1 MARFSLT
8 QTLLTSHPVAH
19 QTATQSPFLAR
30 ASQGR
35 LPKALLGQWLANDR
49 LYIHAY
55 IRGIGR
61 LLSFLQLPDVVPP
74 LRDDKARR
82 EHSVEERLLHWMI
95 DALVNIRREED
106 MFVRT
111 ATKYGVDVNLAA
123 GTDGRVASGAKL
135 EGLRRFEAL
144 FDGIGPSPPTTSTS
158 SGDNDGVGGLPWLEA
173 AVIFWATEKCY
184 LDAWSGAAARLSDA
198 GDKKPEEDADGGA
211 LRRELIPNWS
221 SAEFAR
227 FVDALGEIV
236 DAGVRREMEMRKG
249 DEEKEVVKA
258 RLVERAMGKW
268 RDVLA
273 AEEAFWPAVEGSD

>member
-1 MARFSLT
+1 MAPFSLT

-35 LPKALLGQWLANDR
+35 LSKALLGQWLANDR

-61 LLSFLQLPDVVPP
+61 LLSFLQLPDVVAP
-74 LRDDKARR
+74 LRDEKAHR
-82 EHSVEERLLHWMI
+82 EQSVDEKLLHWMI

-111 ATKYGVDVNLAA
+111 AAKYGVDVNLVA
-123 GTDGRVASGAKL
+123 GPDGRIADGTKL

-144 FDGIGPSPPTTSTS
+144 FDGISPPS
-158 SGDNDGVGGLPWLEA
+158 DGSVVLPWLEA

-184 LDAWSGAAARLSDA
+184 LDAWTGAAARLA
-198 GDKKPEEDADGGA
+198 EDKRPEDDADGGA

-221 SAEFAR
+221 SHEFAR
-227 FVDALGEIV
+227 FVDALGEVV
-236 DAGVRREMEMRKG
+236 DAGVRREMELRKG
-249 DEEKEVVKA
+249 EEEVVKG
-258 RLVERAMGKW
+258 RLVERAMGVW
-268 RDVLA
+268 REVLA
-273 AEEAFWPAVEGSD
+273 AEEAFWPAVEGSI

>member
-1 MARFSLT
+1 
-8 QTLLTSHPVAH
+8 
-19 QTATQSPFLAR
+19 
-30 ASQGR
+30 
-35 LPKALLGQWLANDR
+35 
-49 LYIHAY
+49 
-55 IRGIGR
+55 
-61 LLSFLQLPDVVPP
+61 
-74 LRDDKARR
+74 
-82 EHSVEERLLHWMI
+82 MI

-144 FDGIGPSPPTTSTS
+144 FDGISPPANTS
-158 SGDNDGVGGLPWLEA
+158 DDGAGVLPWLEV

-198 GDKKPEEDADGGA
+198 GDKKPEDDADGGA

-221 SAEFAR
+221 SAEFAQ

>member
-1 MARFSLT
+1 MPPFSLT
-8 QTLLTSHPVAH
+8 QTLLASDPRAH
-19 QTATQSPFLAR
+19 QSATQSPFLAL

-35 LPKALLGQWLANDR
+35 LPKSLLGQWLANDR

-61 LLSFLQLPDVVPP
+61 LLSFLRLPDVVHPP
-74 LRDDKARR
+74 LLRDDKAER
-82 EHSVEERLLHWMI
+82 EASVEEKLLHWMI

-111 ATKYGVDVNLAA
+111 AAKYGVDVNLAA
-123 GTDGRVASGAKL
+123 GPDGRIAASTKL

-144 FDGIGPSPPTTSTS
+144 FDGISPPPPRDQ
-158 SGDNDGVGGLPWLEA
+158 GGVVLLPWLEA

-184 LDAWSGAAARLSDA
+184 LDAWSGAAARQLSDDAA
-198 GDKKPEEDADGGA
+198 GDDNDADGGA

-221 SAEFAR
+221 SDEFAR

-236 DAGVRREMEMRKG
+236 DAGVRREMELKKG
-249 DEEKEVVKA
+249 EGEEEEVVKA
-258 RLVERAMGKW
+258 RLVERALGKW
-268 RDVLA
+268 REVLA

>member
-1 MARFSLT
+1 MAPFSLT
-8 QTLLTSHPVAH
+8 QTLLTSHPVAY

-35 LPKALLGQWLANDR
+35 LPKSLLGQWLANDR

-74 LRDDKARR
+74 LRDENAAR
-82 EHSVEERLLHWMI
+82 EQSVEERLLHWMI

-111 ATKYGVDVNLAA
+111 AARYGVNVNLAA
-123 GTDGRVASGAKL
+123 GAEDGRVAPGTKL

-144 FDGIGPSPPTTSTS
+144 FDGIIAPPG
-158 SGDNDGVGGLPWLEA
+158 GDSAVLLPLPWLEA

-184 LDAWSGAAARLSDA
+184 LDAWSSAAARVSDA
-198 GDKKPEEDADGGA
+198 GDRKPEDDADGGA

-236 DAGVRREMEMRKG
+236 DAGVRREMERSKAG
-249 DEEKEVVKA
+249 EEEEEELVKA
-258 RLVERAMGKW
+258 RLVERAMAKW

>member
-1 MARFSLT
+1 MAPFSLT

-35 LPKALLGQWLANDR
+35 LPKSLLGQWLANDR

-61 LLSFLQLPDVVPP
+61 LLGFLQLPDAVPP
-74 LRDDKARR
+74 LRDEKTVR
-82 EHSVEERLLHWMI
+82 ERSVEERLLHWMI

-111 ATKYGVDVNLAA
+111 AAKYGVDVNLPA
-123 GTDGRVASGAKL
+123 GPDGRVAAGTKL

-144 FDGIGPSPPTTSTS
+144 FDGISPARS
-158 SGDNDGVGGLPWLEA
+158 SGDADVLPWLEA

-184 LDAWSGAAARLSDA
+184 LDAWTGAAARLSDA
-198 GDKKPEEDADGGA
+198 GDRKPEDDADGGA

-221 SAEFAR
+221 SDEFAQ

-236 DAGVRREMEMRKG
+236 DAGVRREMELRK
-249 DEEKEVVKA
+249 DEEEVVKA
-258 RLVERAMGKW
+258 RLVERAMGMW
-268 RDVLA
+268 REVLA
-273 AEEAFWPAVEGSD
+273 AEETFWPAVEGSG